1 MTDFDEDTLLGV
13 HEITKKFGAVNALR
27 GVTIQFAKGEIHA
40 IVGENGAG
48 KSTLMNILAGMHQPD
63 SGLIEFEGKPVILN
77 GPGVAVGLGIGIAFQ
92 ELNLF
97 QNLTVAEVIFGQSAN
112 GGLLLNRAKM
122 VRLTKE
128 LIVDSGFE
136 GFGIE
141 PNSQV
146 ASLSIGLQQQVEI
159 LKSLSAVPRLLI
171 LDEPTSSLSG
181 KQAQELFRTIK
192 RLSKAGLSVV
202 YISHHLHEVF
212 EVADRVTVL
221 KDGQV
226 VASHLTKEVTEDVL
240 IREMVGR
247 TLERKFTGGKS
258 SKYGGEYALEVRD
271 LKKEPSV
278 SDFSIKV
285 RQGEIVGLAGLVG
298 AGRTEALRLVAGL
311 DRAESGSVKVAGKS
325 LRIGNVTRAI
335 SRGLVYVTE
344 DRRSDGLFLQK
355 TIWENLRSRDIAGT
369 FSSERVNLQQARERA
384 CSDIKHFGVVT
395 ASEEQFVSNLSGGNQ
410 QKVLL
415 ASRLNFKPAV
425 LLIDEPTRGVDVG
438 ARAQIY
444 GLLRSLADA
453 GMAIVVASSD
463 LLEIR
468 SLCDRVLVMRAGKIV
483 GELESD
489 QLNEEQIMIL
499 ATGTKE
505 RVDQL

>member
-1 MTDFDEDTLLGV
+1 
-13 HEITKKFGAVNALR
+13 
-27 GVTIQFAKGEIHA
+27 
-40 IVGENGAG
+40 
-48 KSTLMNILAGMHQPD
+48 MNILAGMHQPD

-136 GFGIE
+136 GFGSE

>member
-1 MTDFDEDTLLGV
+1 MTDFNEGTLLGV

-63 SGLIEFEGKPVILN
+63 SGLIEFEGKPVTLD

-122 VRLTKE
+122 VQLTKE
-128 LIVDSGFE
+128 LIGDSGFE

-202 YISHHLHEVF
+202 YISHHLHEIF

-258 SKYGGEYALEVRD
+258 SKHVGEYALEVRD
-271 LKKEPSV
+271 LKREPSV

-344 DRRSDGLFLQK
+344 DRRSEGLFLQK

-369 FSSERVNLQQARERA
+369 FSSERVSLQQARERA

-395 ASEEQFVSNLSGGNQ
+395 ASDEQFVSNLSGGNQ

-489 QLNEEQIMIL
+489 QINEEQIMIL

-505 RVDQL
+505 RVD